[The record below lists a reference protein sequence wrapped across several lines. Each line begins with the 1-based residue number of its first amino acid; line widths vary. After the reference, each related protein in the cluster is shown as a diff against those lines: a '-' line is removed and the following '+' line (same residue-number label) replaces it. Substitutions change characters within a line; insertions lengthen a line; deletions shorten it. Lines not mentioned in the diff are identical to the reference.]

1 MVHCS
6 IFQTTLEGEKAPN
19 VCQHVDCHM
28 LVDIKMEDFH
38 RKACLVAGGHMA
50 HSMDVATFST
60 VAIKETVCIALSMA
74 ALHDL
79 DIKFRNYMTAFN
91 RKKI

>member
-1 MVHCS
+1 
-6 IFQTTLEGEKAPN
+6 
-19 VCQHVDCHM
+19 M

-79 DIKFRNYMTAFN
+79 DIKVVDIFRNYMTAFN